1 MGTFK
6 KLNCDTCN
14 RIVEKVDVKAVKVK
28 CWRCVSKMVKGPE
41 IKSIVKSDKPRGW
54 KFMKEYVHTDGTV
67 YHKGIE
73 QPELK
78 DTLPVSVIEIKEDKK
93 KLSKQDKE
101 QLKVNLGTEIQKLK
115 ALMFNENRKTK
126 RAELQRS
133 IQKLNRQLSKLK

>member
-6 KLNCDTCN
+6 SLRCDTCN

-28 CWRCVSKMVKGPE
+28 CWKCVSKMVKGPE
-41 IKSIVKSDKPRGW
+41 IKSSVKSDKPRGW

-78 DTLPVSVIEIKEDKK
+78 GTLPVSSIELKEEKK
-93 KLSKQDKE
+93 KLTKQEKSDLQTK
-101 QLKVNLGTEIQKLK
+101 LGTEIQNLK
-115 ALMFNENRKTK
+115 SAMFNEKRKTK
-126 RAELQRS
+126 RAEIQRT
-133 IQKLNRQLSKLK
+133 IQKLNRQLSKVK

>member
-1 MGTFK
+1 MITFK

-14 RIVEKVDVKAVKVK
+14 RIVENVDIKAVKVK

-78 DTLPVSVIEIKEDKK
+78 DTLPVSVIEAKEEKK
-93 KLSKQDKE
+93 KLSKQE
-101 QLKVNLGTEIQKLK
+101 KVDLQSKLGTEILK
-115 ALMFNENRKTK
+115 IKAAMFNENRKTK
-126 RAELQRS
+126 RAEMQRTL
-133 IQKLNRQLSKLK
+133 QKLNRQLSKLK

>member
-6 KLNCDTCN
+6 NCNCDTCN
-14 RIVEKVDVKAVKVK
+14 RIVEKVDNEAVKVK

-41 IKSIVKSDKPRGW
+41 IKSVVKSDKPRGW

-78 DTLPVSVIEIKEDKK
+78 GTLSVSVIEVKEEKK
-93 KLSKQDKE
+93 KLSKQE
-101 QLKVNLGTEIQKLK
+101 KVDLQSKLGTEIQKIK
-115 ALMFNENRKTK
+115 AAMFHENRKTK
-126 RAELQRS
+126 RAEMQRTV
-133 IQKLNRQLSKLK
+133 QKLNRQLSKLK